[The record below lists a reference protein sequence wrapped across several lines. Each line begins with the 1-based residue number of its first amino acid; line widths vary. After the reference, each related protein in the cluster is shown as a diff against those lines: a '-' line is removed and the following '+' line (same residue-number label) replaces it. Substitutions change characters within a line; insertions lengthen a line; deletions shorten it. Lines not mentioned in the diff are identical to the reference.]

1 MKKKLNKL
9 SIIIPVYNE
18 KNNLLPLIKKLIFN
32 LKNFKYEII
41 IVDDNSQDGSKK
53 ILAFLK
59 KKYSFIKPIIRKE
72 VPDLTKS
79 CLLGIDNCK
88 FKNVLI
94 MDGDLQHNPK
104 YIEPMFKRFYDEN
117 LDIVVGSRDFNQKD
131 IGLPLPRRLAS
142 VILIKLFTVY
152 NFQISDP
159 MSGFFILKK
168 NVYLKNKNNLYGKGF
183 KILIDF
189 IINSKNKLKISEI
202 RIKFN
207 LRRKNKSKMNIKILL
222 YIMEIYCR
230 GLFKI
235 VLKKFT

>member
-9 SIIIPVYNE
+9 SIVIPVYNE

-32 LKNFKYEII
+32 LKNFKYEIV

-53 ILAFLK
+53 ILDYLK
-59 KKYSFIKPIIRKE
+59 KKYSFIKPVIRKAI
-72 VPDLTKS
+72 PDLTRS
-79 CLLGIDNCK
+79 CLLGIDKCK

-104 YIEPMFKRFYDEN
+104 YIEPMFNKFYNES
-117 LDIVVGSRDFNQKD
+117 LDIVVGSRDFSQKD
-131 IGLPLPRRLAS
+131 IGLSVTRKLAS
-142 VILIKLFTVY
+142 VILIKLFSVY

-159 MSGFFILKK
+159 MSGFFIFKK
-168 NVYLKNKNNLYGKGF
+168 KVYLKNKNNLYGKGF

-189 IINSKNKLKISEI
+189 IINSKKKLKISEI

-207 LRRKNKSKMNIKILL
+207 LRRKNKSKMSIKVLF

-230 GLFKI
+230 GLFKT
-235 VLKKFT
+235 VLKKFN

>member
-9 SIIIPVYNE
+9 SIVIPVYNE

-53 ILAFLK
+53 ILDYLK
-59 KKYSFIKPIIRKE
+59 KKYSFIKPLIRKE
-72 VPDLTKS
+72 IPDLTRS

-104 YIEPMFKRFYDEN
+104 YIEPMFNKFYNES
-117 LDIVVGSRDFNQKD
+117 LDIVVGSRDFNQKN
-131 IGLPLPRRLAS
+131 IGLSVTRKLAS

-159 MSGFFILKK
+159 MSGFFIFKK
-168 NVYLKNKNNLYGKGF
+168 KIYLKNKNNLYGKGF

-189 IINSKNKLKISEI
+189 IINSKKKLKISEI
-202 RIKFN
+202 KIKFN
-207 LRRKNKSKMNIKILL
+207 LRRKNKSKMNFKVLL

-230 GLFKI
+230 GLFKT
-235 VLKKFT
+235 VLKKI

>member
-9 SIIIPVYNE
+9 SIVIPVYNE

-53 ILAFLK
+53 ILDYLK
-59 KKYSFIKPIIRKE
+59 KKYSFIKPLIRKE
-72 VPDLTKS
+72 IPDLTRS

-104 YIEPMFKRFYDEN
+104 YIEPMFNKFYNES
-117 LDIVVGSRDFNQKD
+117 LDIVVGSRDFNQKH
-131 IGLPLPRRLAS
+131 IGLSVIRKLAS

-159 MSGFFILKK
+159 MSGFFIFKK
-168 NVYLKNKNNLYGKGF
+168 KIYLKNKNNLYGKGF

-189 IINSKNKLKISEI
+189 IINSKKKLKISEI
-202 RIKFN
+202 KIKFN
-207 LRRKNKSKMNIKILL
+207 LRRKNKSKMNIKVLL

-235 VLKKFT
+235 VLKKFD